1 MSLVGARDKGNAL
14 RNLLKAAAALAAVV
28 LVSVTLTNMLSPDPQ
43 SRSYPVTE
51 TAAVG
56 SLGFADSWLWFLSP
70 DDVNRQM
77 DLMVA
82 TGVHNARIMLPWAGI
97 QPAADAWDWGQA
109 DTMINA
115 ANARGIAVVGLL
127 NSTPGWATGGGP
139 ALSSPPADPNTF
151 ATFAGTVA
159 SHFAGRI
166 AAYEVW
172 NEENAVQFWN
182 AGPAGPQAD
191 RFADLLKAAYPAI
204 KGGDP
209 GATVVMGGLSPTIN
223 FFSIT
228 KNPVDYLN
236 NVYAAG
242 GGGSFDAVGFH
253 PYLFTSNADARF
265 SAGKVNSPRSL
276 YDQLRGTM
284 AANGDGG
291 KQIWATEFGEATSKV
306 DEGTQAERIRDFIT
320 TWRTLPG
327 AGPAFIYTTRD
338 RNTGNGNA
346 QDNYGVYR
354 TDFSPKPAAEVMKSL
369 A

>member
-1 MSLVGARDKGNAL
+1 MRTFVKTFVAL
-14 RNLLKAAAALAAVV
+14 SVVV
-28 LVSVTLTNMLSPDPQ
+28 LLSLALTNMLSPASKPQ
-43 SRSYPVTE
+43 NYQVRE

-70 DDVNRQM
+70 DDVNRQL
-77 DLMVA
+77 DLMVS
-82 TGVHNARIMLPWAGI
+82 TGVRSARIMMPWAGI
-97 QPAADAWDWGQA
+97 QPAPDAYDWGQA
-109 DTMINA
+109 DLIVNA

-139 ALSSPPADPNTF
+139 AISSPPADP
-151 ATFAGTVA
+151 ATYASFAGTVA
-159 SHFAGRI
+159 SHFAGRV

-182 AGPAGPQAD
+182 AGPAGPQPD
-191 RFADLLKAAYPAI
+191 RFAELLKAAYPAI
-204 KGGDP
+204 KAGDP

-253 PYLFTSNADARF
+253 PYLFTNNRDSRF
-265 SAGKVNSPRSL
+265 STGKANSPRSL
-276 YDQLRGTM
+276 YDQLRGVM
-284 AANGDGG
+284 NANGDGG

-306 DEGTQAERIRDFIT
+306 DEGTQAAWIGDFIS

-327 AGPAFIYTTRD
+327 AGPAFVYTTRD
-338 RNTGNGNA
+338 RNTGSSNP
-346 QDNYGVYR
+346 QDTYGVYR
-354 TDFSPKPAAEVMKSL
+354 TDWTPKPAADVIKGL

>member
-1 MSLVGARDKGNAL
+1 VRTIVRTLVAL
-14 RNLLKAAAALAAVV
+14 AVVVLLSAAL
-28 LVSVTLTNMLSPDPQ
+28 SNMLSPSSKP
-43 SRSYPVTE
+43 RSYPVIE

-70 DDVNRQM
+70 DDVNRQL

-82 TGVHNARIMLPWAGI
+82 TGVHSARIMMPWAGI
-97 QPAADAWDWGQA
+97 QPAPDAYDWGQA
-109 DTMINA
+109 DLIVGA

-139 ALSSPPADPNTF
+139 AISSPPADPSTF
-151 ATFAGTVA
+151 ASFAGTVA
-159 SHFAGRI
+159 GHFAGRI

-182 AGPAGPQAD
+182 AGPAGPQPD
-191 RFADLLKAAYPAI
+191 RYAALLKAAYPAI

-236 NVYAAG
+236 GVYAAG
-242 GGGSFDAVGFH
+242 GGGSFDAVAFH
-253 PYLFTSNADARF
+253 PYLFTNNAGARF
-265 SAGKVNSPRSL
+265 STGKANSPRSL
-276 YDQLRGTM
+276 YDGLRGVM
-284 AANGDGG
+284 ADNGDGG

-306 DEGTQAERIRDFIT
+306 NEATQAASIQDFVT
-320 TWRTLPG
+320 AWRGLPG
-327 AGPAFIYTTRD
+327 AGPAFVYTTRD

-346 QDNYGVYR
+346 QDNFGVYR
-354 TDFSPKPAAEVMKSL
+354 TDWSPKPAADVVRSL

>member
-1 MSLVGARDKGNAL
+1 MSCGAGDKGNSL
-14 RNLLKAAAALAAVV
+14 RNVLKAAGALAAVV
-28 LVSVTLTNMLSPDPQ
+28 LLSLTLTNVLSPASQP
-43 SRSYPVTE
+43 REYPVRE

-56 SLGFADSWLWFLSP
+56 SLGFADSWIWFLSP
-70 DDVNRQM
+70 DDVNRQL
-77 DLMVA
+77 DLMVS
-82 TGVHNARIMLPWAGI
+82 TGVHNARIMMPWAAI
-97 QPAADAWDWGQA
+97 QPAPDAYDWGQA
-109 DTMINA
+109 DTIINA

-139 ALSSPPADPNTF
+139 AISSPPADPATF
-151 ATFAGTVA
+151 ASFAGTVA

-182 AGPAGPQAD
+182 AGAAGPQPD
-191 RFADLLKAAYPAI
+191 RFAEMLKAAYPAI

-228 KNPVDYLN
+228 KNPVDYLS

-242 GGGSFDAVGFH
+242 GGGSFDAVAFH
-253 PYLFTSNADARF
+253 PYLFTSNAGARF
-265 SAGKVNSPRSL
+265 STGKANSPRSL
-276 YDQLRGTM
+276 YDQLRGVM
-284 AANGDGG
+284 ANNGDGG

-306 DEGTQAERIRDFIT
+306 DEATQAAWIQDFIT
-320 TWRTLPG
+320 TWRGLPG
-327 AGPAFIYTTRD
+327 AGPAFVYTTRD

-354 TDFSPKPAAEVMKSL
+354 TDFSPKPAADVIKSL